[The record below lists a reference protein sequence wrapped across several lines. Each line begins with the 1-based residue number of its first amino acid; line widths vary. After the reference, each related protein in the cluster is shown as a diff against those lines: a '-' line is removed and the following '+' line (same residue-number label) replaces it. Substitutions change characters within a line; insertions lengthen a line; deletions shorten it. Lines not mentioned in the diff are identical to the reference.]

1 MKPFRVKP
9 LPVVRVWGG
18 RRLAEWRQFPAASE
32 PIGESW
38 EVFGELPLEQADC
51 TLDELCRRHGRQLL
65 GSGAP
70 DPQAG
75 FPLLIKWLDCQ
86 QWLSVQVHPD
96 DAVAGQGQRGKAEAW
111 YFAEVAPDAEV
122 IHGWKHGAPARQEL
136 ERLKPGE
143 WMDYLRRYRPQAGSW
158 SYTPPGTVHALGP
171 GLVVYEVQQSSD
183 LTYRLYD
190 WDRAG
195 LDGKPREMHV
205 AQGIEAICESLPEK
219 EPAPPG
225 DLLGKLEVLCPHFMV
240 ESVEGERSWSTSGLS
255 FELLTALQPSQ
266 VHCQQESWSI
276 EAGGSLIVP
285 ADAGELRCSSEGRWL
300 RVRLT
305 PA

>member
-9 LPVVRVWGG
+9 LPVVRLWGG
-18 RRLAEWRQFPAASE
+18 RRLAEWRQFPPATE

-38 EVFGELPLEQADC
+38 EVFGELHLEHEDC

-65 GSGAP
+65 GSAAP

-96 DAVAGQGQRGKAEAW
+96 DAVAGRGQRGKAEAW
-111 YFAEVAPDAEV
+111 YFAEVAPEAEV
-122 IHGWKHGAPARQEL
+122 IHGWKQDVPTRQQL

-143 WMDYLRRYRPQAGSW
+143 WMSYLRRYRPQAGSW
-158 SYTPPGTVHALGP
+158 SYTAPGTVHALGP
-171 GLVVYEVQQSSD
+171 GLLVYEVQQSSD

-190 WDRAG
+190 WDRVG
-195 LDGKPREMHV
+195 LDGRPRETHV
-205 AQGIEAICESLPEK
+205 AQAIEAICESLPEK
-219 EPAPPG
+219 IPDPPG
-225 DLLGKLEVLCPHFMV
+225 DLLGKLEIICPHFTV
-240 ESVEGERSWSTSGLS
+240 ESVGGDRSWSTGGAS
-255 FELLTALQPSQ
+255 FELLTALQPLR
-266 VHCQQESWSI
+266 VDCQGESWQI
-276 EAGGSLIVP
+276 EEGGSLIVP
-285 ADAGELRCSSEGRWL
+285 ADAGALRCSSEGHWL
-300 RVRLT
+300 RVRLA